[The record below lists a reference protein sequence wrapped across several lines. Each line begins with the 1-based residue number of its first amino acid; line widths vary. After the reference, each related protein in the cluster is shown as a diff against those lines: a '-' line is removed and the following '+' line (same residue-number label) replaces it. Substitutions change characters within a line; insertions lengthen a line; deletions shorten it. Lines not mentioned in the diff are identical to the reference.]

1 MKDLKTEIISLLKNW
16 KDEVNKEIETG
27 RLFLFGSLIN
37 YGGRQFNPLKSDV
50 DLIIEFPKNLT
61 NAIEIKNWLIIL
73 KRHKQSLEQKLTFL
87 IKKETNNQ
95 EIVSL
100 IPISEIELKFH
111 LHKSGA
117 RNFFEIN
124 EFYNIEND
132 TVEKGEDLFKF
143 EHIENELIIQAI
155 ELSQKVR
162 NDFLKN
168 CAILDFKK
176 LEWLEDDRAI
186 PKDLAR
192 HSAKIKS
199 LEDGEIFNAD
209 SLNTSLGLDFLKNI
223 TSSFR
228 NIHEIY
234 NLYCW
239 IDSRTNGSS
248 DFSNTSK
255 VLSQEE
261 HLLLYELLFQKILEV
276 IPKIKTES
284 KTESKT
290 EFAESHKEF
299 LSNTGLLEKLHNHKN
314 ALLLEDIFISP
325 NLSYFDDIKNE
336 KKEIKYSE
344 IIDEFISN
352 SKIVFTGKNQSGKTT
367 ICKKIITDLF
377 NFGFIPVLL
386 VEQND
391 NYLGNIQNKIA
402 KAFEKQYNSNI
413 NFDDID
419 KKQIVII
426 IDDFHKAKHK
436 AKILASLTDFENQIL
451 IIDDVFGLRY
461 KEEKL
466 ISSFNTFEICELTP
480 SQRYELIENW
490 VLLSDTTWKNENEIL
505 KEIEFNNDLVDS
517 ALGKIIGQGIL
528 PSYPFFILSIIIGY
542 EAGKPLDNITSQG
555 HFYQSLI
562 ILYLQKVGV
571 NDFDPYLNF
580 LIELS
585 FEIYKAKNNELTTDE
600 FNDFVS
606 IYQENFNLTVSL
618 NELLD
623 NLRKT
628 NILCVT
634 DLGYY
639 KFSYPYLYYF
649 FVAKYFSENTEESKE
664 TIVDIINNLHL
675 DENAYI
681 SIFITHHDKNSF
693 IIAEILE
700 SSKKLFSSFEPS
712 TLCKKELSFFD
723 DETDEII
730 EASLTLGLKDY
741 DTNRK
746 TELIKKDEEEKIKAE
761 TEESED
767 DDSDNEL
774 GKELRKSVKTVEVIG
789 RIIKNRADSLKKFQ
803 IEELFEE
810 GMKVHLRVL
819 SSYIQLVK
827 REDLQKE
834 LIEIIANRLR
844 INIDSKS
851 EKNQIKLIG
860 DEDRLKKMAKN
871 IFWNIN
877 FSFIYTMNS
886 KIIHSLGSSKLSNN
900 AKTICDKLNTP
911 ASLLVKHGIY
921 MRYDK
926 NLQIDKIY
934 EEKEKLNFSITAE
947 KVLVQKI
954 VNHCQTHSF
963 RESELQ
969 KIEAKLSVSKK
980 HLTKRK

>member
-16 KDEVNKEIETG
+16 KDEVSKEIETG

-490 VLLSDTTWKNENEIL
+490 VLLSDTT
-505 KEIEFNNDLVDS
+505 
-517 ALGKIIGQGIL
+517 
-528 PSYPFFILSIIIGY
+528 
-542 EAGKPLDNITSQG
+542 
-555 HFYQSLI
+555 
-562 ILYLQKVGV
+562 
-571 NDFDPYLNF
+571 
-580 LIELS
+580 
-585 FEIYKAKNNELTTDE
+585 
-600 FNDFVS
+600 
-606 IYQENFNLTVSL
+606 
-618 NELLD
+618 
-623 NLRKT
+623 
-628 NILCVT
+628 
-634 DLGYY
+634 
-639 KFSYPYLYYF
+639 
-649 FVAKYFSENTEESKE
+649 
-664 TIVDIINNLHL
+664 
-675 DENAYI
+675 
-681 SIFITHHDKNSF
+681 
-693 IIAEILE
+693 
-700 SSKKLFSSFEPS
+700 
-712 TLCKKELSFFD
+712 
-723 DETDEII
+723 
-730 EASLTLGLKDY
+730 
-741 DTNRK
+741 
-746 TELIKKDEEEKIKAE
+746 
-761 TEESED
+761 
-767 DDSDNEL
+767 
-774 GKELRKSVKTVEVIG
+774 
-789 RIIKNRADSLKKFQ
+789 
-803 IEELFEE
+803 
-810 GMKVHLRVL
+810 
-819 SSYIQLVK
+819 
-827 REDLQKE
+827 
-834 LIEIIANRLR
+834 
-844 INIDSKS
+844 
-851 EKNQIKLIG
+851 
-860 DEDRLKKMAKN
+860 
-871 IFWNIN
+871 
-877 FSFIYTMNS
+877 
-886 KIIHSLGSSKLSNN
+886 
-900 AKTICDKLNTP
+900 
-911 ASLLVKHGIY
+911 
-921 MRYDK
+921 
-926 NLQIDKIY
+926 
-934 EEKEKLNFSITAE
+934 
-947 KVLVQKI
+947 
-954 VNHCQTHSF
+954 
-963 RESELQ
+963 
-969 KIEAKLSVSKK
+969 
-980 HLTKRK
+980 